1 MRGVNTWRSIRI
13 RSYVLPVLLAALA
26 LRFLIPHGFMSES
39 SDGTRL
45 SAAMC
50 STDSNKKESI
60 EIPAETAKPHCD
72 NCLMPSL
79 GPALPPFNVASLL
92 EVSKPPLL
100 PHDVSIEALHVSRHL
115 LEGRFPVRLRPSRP
129 RADSASTS
137 SARLTVPVPL

>member
-1 MRGVNTWRSIRI
+1 MNTWRSIRI

-26 LRFLIPHGFMSES
+26 LRFLIPPGFMLES

-45 SAAMC
+45 WVAMC
-50 STDSNKKESI
+50 SSDSLKSGSPKKESL
-60 EIPAETAKPHCD
+60 EIPAESAKPHCD

-100 PHDVSIEALHVSRHL
+100 PHDVSQISDAPLARAQVARA
-115 LEGRFPVRLRPSRP
+115 PPP
-129 RADSASTS
+129 R
-137 SARLTVPVPL
+137 V

>member
-50 STDSNKKESI
+50 STENNKNGSKTESI
-60 EIPAETAKPHCD
+60 EIPAENAKPHCD

-92 EVSKPPLL
+92 EVSKHPLL
-100 PHDVSIEALHVSRHL
+100 PHDVSQIPDAPLA
-115 LEGRFPVRLRPSRP
+115 
-129 RADSASTS
+129 RAQI
-137 SARLTVPVPL
+137 ARAPPPHA

>member
-1 MRGVNTWRSIRI
+1 MRSVNTWRSIRI

-50 STDSNKKESI
+50 STESSKDGSKDGSKRESI

-100 PHDVSIEALHVSRHL
+100 PHDVSQVPDAPLA
-115 LEGRFPVRLRPSRP
+115 
-129 RADSASTS
+129 RAQI
-137 SARLTVPVPL
+137 ARAPPPHA